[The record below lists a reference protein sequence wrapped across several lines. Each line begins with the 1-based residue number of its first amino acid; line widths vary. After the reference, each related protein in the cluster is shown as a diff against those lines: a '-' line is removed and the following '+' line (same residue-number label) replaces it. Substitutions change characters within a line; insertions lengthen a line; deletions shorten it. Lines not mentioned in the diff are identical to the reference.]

1 MLVDSSPKM
10 ARLSTTIAVVPLYAE
25 MKYELRFCRDYLFL
39 ASITYDSRGHDY
51 VLYIIYIE
59 KNLISVILQSI

>member
-10 ARLSTTIAVVPLYAE
+10 ARLSMTIAVVPLYAE
-25 MKYELRFCRDYLFL
+25 MKYELRFCRDYPFL
-39 ASITYDSRGHDY
+39 ASSRMIRGGHDY